1 MPGALTADGG
11 ARALL
16 PAGDPE
22 EGALLEPTPA
32 AGEAPAD
39 ACPRRETG
47 WQERYFSVWRGAF
60 MYRRNSD
67 FAEVFK
73 TSFRGAV

>member
-16 PAGDPE
+16 PEDPE
-22 EGALLEPTPA
+22 KGALIDSA
-32 AGEAPAD
+32 AAEGKAPAD

-67 FAEVFK
+67 FAEVFE